1 MRICLREFEEGQRKE
16 ISRIRVLTPPPEQLV
31 CSVYRQYRAVAE
43 LK

>member
-16 ISRIRVLTPPPEQLV
+16 ISRIRVLTSAPEQLV